1 MKYLSI
7 MPLFLATCLPLVA
20 ATTPSWQAKLQ
31 QELPLMGH
39 RNWIVIVDSAYPL
52 QTSPGVE
59 TIETGAD
66 QIAVVKTVLEQLS
79 ASRHVGS
86 IVYMD
91 AELPFV
97 SEKDAPGVTQY
108 RDEVKKAIGDSPI
121 HSLLHERLIA
131 ELNKAGSTF
140 HVLVLKTTL
149 TVPYTSVFLQLNCKY
164 WSDAS
169 EQNLRKM
176 MNERSSAPTGA
187 SGPNM

>member
-1 MKYLSI
+1 MKYLSFI
-7 MPLFLATCLPLVA
+7 PLFMVTCLPLVA
-20 ATTPSWQAKLQ
+20 AKTPSWQAKLQ

-66 QIAVVKTVLEQLS
+66 QIAVIKTVLEQLS
-79 ASRHVGS
+79 TSNHVRP

-108 RDEVKKAIGDSPI
+108 REHVKNAIGDAPI

-131 ELNKAGSTF
+131 ELNKTGTAF

-169 EQNLRKM
+169 EQKLREI
-176 MNERSSAPTGA
+176 MNETSTPPAND
-187 SGPNM
+187 SGPSL